1 MLEPLSAA
9 LDAEEL
15 FADALAELSALDAE
29 DALAELDAEELDF
42 VAEDA
47 LAEADAEGLT
57 EADALEDALELL
69 LGAFG
74 EDPHAARPS
83 RPARL
88 RDSTAIDFFTTDFS
102 FRHASRHHH
111 DAVYRCGWWH
121 PVPGAPAS

>member
-47 LAEADAEGLT
+47 LAEADAEGLA
-57 EADALEDALELL
+57 EADALEDALGLL

-74 EDPHAARPS
+74 EDPHAARPKG
-83 RPARL
+83 
-88 RDSTAIDFFTTDFS
+88 
-102 FRHASRHHH
+102 RHRILMQVGCHREGILHH
-111 DAVYRCGWWH
+111 
-121 PVPGAPAS
+121 

>member
-47 LAEADAEGLT
+47 LAEADAEGLAEADAEGLA
-57 EADALEDALELL
+57 EADALEDALGLL

-111 DAVYRCGWWH
+111 DAVYRCGW
-121 PVPGAPAS
+121 

>member
-47 LAEADAEGLT
+47 LAEADAEGLA
-57 EADALEDALELL
+57 EADALEDASGYCSEPS
-69 LGAFG
+69 
-74 EDPHAARPS
+74 ERTHTRPGRAGLS
-83 RPARL
+83 G
-88 RDSTAIDFFTTDFS
+88 SET
-102 FRHASRHHH
+102 
-111 DAVYRCGWWH
+111 VQQ
-121 PVPGAPAS
+121 